1 MHLLREDR
9 IDFVKLIYFQE
20 INEKSQKK
28 QQYIYTLQKFK
39 DSLLAR
45 FCERKF
51 HQQVNTW
58 LITSRLHT

>member
-28 QQYIYTLQKFK
+28 QQYI
-39 DSLLAR
+39 
-45 FCERKF
+45 
-51 HQQVNTW
+51 
-58 LITSRLHT
+58 